1 LTPSRDHFGRA
12 LNLLRERVRSGRSMG
27 GEPLTVLEL
36 AHELGLSATPVREAL
51 SRLAGEGLIEDRRGR
66 GYFILRLDVAD
77 LDDFYQMNLLYLT
90 AALEASSRPLA
101 PPRPQDWARDALAGL
116 KADLDESQAQAA
128 FVETLFEQIAL
139 QSFSRALIGAER
151 RLADILAP
159 VRRIEP
165 VVVEAMDE
173 ELGRL
178 AELFDR
184 SDRPGLIAALRLYHE
199 RRRRLAPSIVN
210 ALNWKS

>member
-12 LNLLRERVRSGRSMG
+12 LNLLRERIRSGRSMG
-27 GEPLTVLEL
+27 GEPLTVLDL
-36 AHELGLSATPVREAL
+36 AQELGLSATPVREAL

-90 AALEASSRPLA
+90 AALEAPGRPPA
-101 PPRPQDWARDALAGL
+101 QPRPRDWARQALASL
-116 KADLDESQAQAA
+116 KADLDASQAPASFA
-128 FVETLFEQIAL
+128 EALFEQIAL

-165 VVVEAMDE
+165 IVIEAVDE
-173 ELGRL
+173 ELGAL
-178 AELFDR
+178 AALFDADDR
-184 SDRPGLIAALRLYHE
+184 SGLIAALRAYHE
-199 RRRRLAPSIVN
+199 KRRRLSPTIVN
-210 ALNWKS
+210 ALNWRS